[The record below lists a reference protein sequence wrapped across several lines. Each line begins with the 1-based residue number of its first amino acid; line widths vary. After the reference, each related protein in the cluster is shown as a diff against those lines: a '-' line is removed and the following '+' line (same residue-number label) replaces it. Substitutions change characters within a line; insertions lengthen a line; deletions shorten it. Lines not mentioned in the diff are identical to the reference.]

1 VDLNGRTIFVADA
14 HRDGQRFVVRAEVD
28 RFRSTPQPS
37 SRKQAAADDFKL
49 DALNMIVLLERDR
62 RADGSMAR

>member
-1 VDLNGRTIFVADA
+1 LIADA
-14 HRDGQRFVVRAEVD
+14 HRDDGKRFVVRAEVD